1 MIAVY
6 ADMNNLKLVN
16 DQFGHEEGD
25 YALRLI
31 GQILRDAVHSVPGTG
46 EVGRVGGD
54 EFCAFLITD
63 REDGERALRNSIDEI
78 TEQVNQESDKPYYV
92 SMSAGMKSFICSEDV
107 NISNELEQADIDLYV
122 YKKKK
127 RKNIMKNN

>member
-1 MIAVY
+1 MKRNVILKENHGKHVIAVY

-63 REDGERALRNSIDEI
+63 REDGERALRNSYLLGRCEYFERIG
-78 TEQVNQESDKPYYV
+78 TGRY
-92 SMSAGMKSFICSEDV
+92 
-107 NISNELEQADIDLYV
+107 
-122 YKKKK
+122 
-127 RKNIMKNN
+127 